1 LPHKSATFTLESV
14 IKSFEEKRIA
24 EKINNRN
31 RGVIYTPQPIA
42 DLMVLNIFRIFVS
55 DISEKLNMGENFNTS
70 LNLSKFFIEH
80 NNLKN
85 KLKIKL
91 RDIKILD
98 PACGTGRFLIAAANL
113 LFTFYQIC
121 EPEQSTFDLK
131 KKIIQN
137 HIFGIDIDKTSI
149 LMSKLMLIKWIYPK
163 NKNKLEENK
172 DTYPSLGEIECY
184 VDNVGISFN
193 LFNMDYLIE
202 FDGKNF
208 DIIIGNPPYVENKKI
223 IDKEFKKE
231 LKKHFES
238 AYRLYDLSVV
248 FIEKSLKILKK
259 GTGCLSFLTTNKFLS
274 AEYGL
279 KIRDLL
285 LRMMEIKEII
295 NISSLPIFK
304 NTAAYPIILSCKK
317 NINTRNTIVIKNFD
331 NIDDFKHLH
340 SKNLIKFPQS
350 IIHSLPSFII
360 PLNSDANLIHFLYAN
375 FKPLSNAIKDL
386 IILYRPFG
394 FINWAENFKYMNKNK
409 VSDKDLVLLG
419 TGNVGK
425 YFINFDKRIK
435 IAKIDKKVSYFSYQ
449 PEYKEVWSKLSSEK
463 LVFREIS
470 KEITC
475 VYDPGIFVNLTGL
488 YFLKVPSFKTDD
500 YFCLLAIL
508 NSDIIN
514 SVFNAL
520 YGTLHMSGGY
530 LRYNGSFIK
539 NLPMPKSF
547 PTSLSYLG
555 KIIQFLSQLRFEQ
568 HQNPNNEI
576 KSLEIEKLLN
586 FYQRL
591 TNSLVAQLY
600 LQFESYDELNKLLN
614 SSNLILNIEIKNFK
628 LRFDVP
634 KYVTYLKGEMKEN
647 LNQINKLFNFLYNNS
662 KLADQINKC
671 LVYNFSY
678 KKSIKIDAK
687 IINI

>member
-1 LPHKSATFTLESV
+1 MPDKSANFTLESV

-24 EKINNRN
+24 EKINNRD
-31 RGVIYTPQPIA
+31 RGVVYTPQPIA

-55 DISEKLNMGENFNTS
+55 DISEILNTGENFNTTFK
-70 LNLSKFFIEH
+70 LSNFFVEH
-80 NNLKN
+80 NNFKN
-85 KLKIKL
+85 ELKL
-91 RDIKILD
+91 RLKRIKILD

-113 LFTFYQIC
+113 LFNFYKIC
-121 EPEQSTFDLK
+121 EPEQKPIDLK

-137 HIFGIDIDKTSI
+137 HIFGIDIDKSSI
-149 LMSKLMLIKWIYPK
+149 IMSKLMLIKWIYSK
-163 NKNKLEENK
+163 NEKSLIQNK
-172 DTYPSLGEIECY
+172 DNQPSLGEIEDF
-184 VDNVGISFN
+184 VDVIDINFN

-202 FDGKNF
+202 FDDINF

-223 IDKEFKKE
+223 IDKEFKKK
-231 LKKHFES
+231 LKKQFAS

-285 LRMMEIKEII
+285 IRTTEIKEII
-295 NISSLPIFK
+295 NISSLPIFR
-304 NTAAYPIILSCKK
+304 NTAVYPIILSCKK

-360 PLNSDANLIHFLYAN
+360 PLNSDANLINYLYAN
-375 FKPLSNAIKDL
+375 FKPLSNAFKDL
-386 IILYRPFG
+386 NILYRPFG
-394 FINWAENFKYMNKNK
+394 FIKWAENFKYMNNNK

-425 YFINFDKRIK
+425 YFINFNKRIK
-435 IAKIDKKVSYFSYQ
+435 IAKVDKEISYFSYQ

-488 YFLKVPSFKTDD
+488 YFLMVPSFKTED
-500 YFCLLAIL
+500 YFCLLSIL

-520 YGTLHMSGGY
+520 YGSLHMSGGY
-530 LRYNGSFIK
+530 LRYNGSFMK
-539 NLPMPKSF
+539 TLPMPESF
-547 PTSLSYLG
+547 PLILS
-555 KIIQFLSQLRFEQ
+555 KIGRINQFLSQLVFFLFQES
-568 HQNPNNEI
+568 NTSFKNEI
-576 KSLEIEKLLN
+576 NSKNISNLLE
-586 FYQRL
+586 FYKNL
-591 TNSLVAQLY
+591 SNSLVNQLY
-600 LQFESYDELNKLLN
+600 MRSEEGIELNKLLK
-614 SSNLILNIEIKNFK
+614 SANLLPDIKSKYFYP
-628 LRFDVP
+628 RFDLL
-634 KYVTYLKGEMKEN
+634 KYVTYTNKELRDN
-647 LNQINKLFNFLYNNS
+647 I
-662 KLADQINKC
+662 DQIYSCSKVLSGN
-671 LVYNFSY
+671 LDLMHEINNYNY
-678 KKSIKIDAK
+678 Y
-687 IINI
+687 

>member
-1 LPHKSATFTLESV
+1 LPDKSANFTLESV
-14 IKSFEEKRIA
+14 IKSFEKKRIA
-24 EKINNRN
+24 EKINNRD
-31 RGVIYTPQPIA
+31 RGVTYTPQPIA
-42 DLMVLNIFRIFVS
+42 DLIVLNIFRIFVS
-55 DISEKLNMGENFNTS
+55 DISEILNAGENFNTT
-70 LNLSKFFIEH
+70 LTLSKFFIEH
-80 NNLKN
+80 KGF
-85 KLKIKL
+85 KIKL
-91 RDIKILD
+91 KTRIKCIKILD
-98 PACGTGRFLIAAANL
+98 PACGTGRFLIAAANV
-113 LFTFYQIC
+113 LFIFYKIC
-121 EPEQSTFDLK
+121 EPEQNTFDLK

-137 HIFGIDIDKTSI
+137 HLFGIDIDKTSI
-149 LMSKLMLIKWIYPK
+149 LMSKLMLIKWLYSK
-163 NKNKLEENK
+163 NEKKLNQNK
-172 DTYPSLGEIECY
+172 DSYPTLGEIEDF

-193 LFNMDYLIE
+193 LFNKDYLIE
-202 FDGKNF
+202 FDGKDF

-223 IDKEFKKE
+223 VDKEFKKE
-231 LKKHFES
+231 LKKQFES

-279 KIRDLL
+279 KIRELL
-285 LRMMEIKEII
+285 LQVTEIKEII

-317 NINTRNTIVIKNFD
+317 NSSTRNTIVIKNFD
-331 NIDDFKHLH
+331 NIEDFKDLH

-360 PLNSDANLIHFLYAN
+360 PLNSDANLIKYLYAN

-386 IILYRPFG
+386 NILYRPFG
-394 FINWAENFKYMNKNK
+394 FIKWAENFKYMNKNK
-409 VSDKDLVLLG
+409 VSDKDLVILG

-508 NSDIIN
+508 NSEIIN

-530 LRYNGSFIK
+530 LRYNGGFIK

-555 KIIQFLSQLRFEQ
+555 KIIQFLSQLRFEL
-568 HQNPNNEI
+568 HQIPNNEI

-586 FYQRL
+586 FYLRL
-591 TNSLVAQLY
+591 ANSLVAQLY
-600 LQFESYDELNKLLN
+600 LQFEPYDELTKLLN
-614 SSNLILNIEIKNFK
+614 SPNLIPNIKIKNFK

-634 KYVTYLKGEMKEN
+634 KYLTYLKGELKEI
-647 LNQINKLFNFLYNNS
+647 LSQINKSFNNLVKNS
-662 KLADQINKC
+662 KLTDQINKC
-671 LVYNFSY
+671 LVYKF
-678 KKSIKIDAK
+678 
-687 IINI
+687 

>member
-1 LPHKSATFTLESV
+1 MPDKSAIFTLESV

-24 EKINNRN
+24 EKIDNRN
-31 RGVIYTPQPIA
+31 HGVTYTPQPIA
-42 DLMVLNIFRIFVS
+42 NLMVLNIFRIFVS
-55 DISEKLNMGENFNTS
+55 DFSEILNLGENFNTI
-70 LNLSKFFIEH
+70 LQLSKFFIEH
-80 NNLKN
+80 KNLKN
-85 KLKIKL
+85 ELKTRLKS
-91 RDIKILD
+91 IKILD
-98 PACGTGRFLIAAANL
+98 PACGSGRFLIAAANL
-113 LFTFYQIC
+113 LFNFYKIC
-121 EPEQSTFDLK
+121 EPEQNPYDLK
-131 KKIIQN
+131 KKIIQD

-149 LMSKLMLIKWIYPK
+149 LMSKLMLIKWLYSKNENIL
-163 NKNKLEENK
+163 NKNKDNR
-172 DTYPSLGEIECY
+172 PGLGEIEDFI
-184 VDNVGISFN
+184 DNIDLNFN

-223 IDKEFKKE
+223 VDKEFKKE
-231 LKKHFES
+231 IKKFFES

-248 FIEKSLKILKK
+248 FIEKSIKILKN
-259 GTGCLSFLTTNKFLS
+259 GIGCLSFLTTNKFLS

-279 KIRDLL
+279 KIRELL
-285 LRMMEIKEII
+285 LRETQIKEII

-317 NINTRNTIVIKNFD
+317 NINTGNTIVIKNFD

-360 PLNSDANLIHFLYAN
+360 PLNSDTNLINYLYTN
-375 FKPLSNAIKDL
+375 FQPLSNAIKEL
-386 IILYRPFG
+386 NILYRPFG
-394 FINWAENFKYMNKNK
+394 FINWAENFKYMSKNK

-425 YFINFDKRIK
+425 YFINFNKRIK
-435 IAKIDKKVSYFSYQ
+435 IAKVDKEISYFSYQ
-449 PEYKEVWSKLSSEK
+449 PEYKEKWSSLSSEK
-463 LVFREIS
+463 LIFREIS

-500 YFCLLAIL
+500 YFCLLSIL

-539 NLPMPKSF
+539 KLPMPKSF
-547 PTSLSYLG
+547 PLILS
-555 KIIQFLSQLRFEQ
+555 KIGRINQFLSQLEFFLLQES
-568 HQNPNNEI
+568 NTPFNNEI
-576 KSLEIEKLLN
+576 KSKKISNLLEFYKKLS
-586 FYQRL
+586 
-591 TNSLVAQLY
+591 NSIVYQLY
-600 LQFESYDELNKLLN
+600 MRSEEGIELNKLLK
-614 SSNLILNIEIKNFK
+614 SVNLLPNIKFK
-628 LRFDVP
+628 YFYPRFDLP
-634 KYVTYLKGEMKEN
+634 KYVEYTNREMRDNIDQIYSCFKNLSNN
-647 LNQINKLFNFLYNNS
+647 LNLLYEINNYKL
-662 KLADQINKC
+662 
-671 LVYNFSY
+671 
-678 KKSIKIDAK
+678 
-687 IINI
+687 